1 MESLDKYRIFYEV
14 AKEKNI
20 SKASENLFISQPA
33 VSQSIK
39 KLEEGLG
46 ISLFIRGKRGVELT
60 KVGKEIFQRVEV
72 AILALNSVDR
82 LVEEENELLKG
93 TIVIGSGSN
102 VAREI
107 LVGPI
112 KNFLEVFP
120 NIRLEQ
126 IEGVQADMIDMLRK
140 GQADLVITQKNEDV
154 LGLSFQ
160 PIVEHSYVFVKRK
173 SEKIKRFIT
182 TSKGSFSQLIFEKFA
197 RQRNL
202 KDVPTLTV
210 SGHRM
215 AIELAK
221 VGVGVALV
229 PELLVKDLIESGE
242 LETCFN
248 DYTLPKVIFGVYHN
262 PDIATPATKVFLK
275 FLKEE

>member
-1 MESLDKYRIFYEV
+1 MENLDKYRIFYEV

-39 KLEEGLG
+39 KLEEELG

-72 AILALNSVDR
+72 AMLALNSVDR

-154 LGLSFQ
+154 LELSFQ
-160 PIVEHSYVFVKRK
+160 PIVEHCYVFVKRK
-173 SEKIKRFIT
+173 GEKIKRFIT

-229 PELLVKDLIESGE
+229 PELLVKDLIESEE
-242 LETCFN
+242 LEICFN
-248 DYTLPKVIFGVYHN
+248 DYNLPKVIFGVYHN